1 MKPELQK
8 IFTKLSEEKL
18 EKVELARSA
27 QIINAANK
35 LMSKS
40 ESVQDKTDSALNLF
54 KKTFDGLILQGRELK
69 SSIGEM
75 SNMQNDI
82 KKEMSE
88 LEALL
93 KELGAP
99 TSASKEYGLL
109 ENVLKGLGDYIALG
123 NKLNNELNKYY

>member
-1 MKPELQK
+1 MNPTQKEILQK
-8 IFTKLSEEKL
+8 FATQ
-18 EKVELARSA
+18 KVELARSS

-35 LMSKS
+35 LMNKS
-40 ESVQDKTDSALNLF
+40 ESIQDKTDSNLNLF
-54 KKTFDGLILQGRELK
+54 EKAFDGLILQGRELK
-69 SSIGEM
+69 ANIGDM

-82 KKEMSE
+82 KKEMSQ

-109 ENVLKGLGDYIALG
+109 ENALKGLKDYIALG
-123 NKLNNELNKYY
+123 NKLNNKLNKYY

>member
-109 ENVLKGLGDYIALG
+109 ENVLKGLRDYIALG

>member
-1 MKPELQK
+1 MELNTKNILQK
-8 IFTKLSEEKL
+8 FAS

-54 KKTFDGLILQGRELK
+54 KKTFDGLIMQGRELK

-82 KKEMSE
+82 KQEMSQ

-109 ENVLKGLGDYIALG
+109 ENALKGLGDYIALG
-123 NKLNNELNKYY
+123 NKLNNEINKYY